1 MPSLTDAQCRN
12 AKNDGKAPKMI
23 GDGNGLYLKTTAT
36 GAKSW
41 VLKVVVRGGSRI
53 TMTLGYYGKT
63 PFMGLRDAREA
74 SIEARG
80 LAKVG
85 INPLQEKRATIE
97 AKSRDEEML
106 TFAEAAELAH
116 GFATKDFRSEKNVKS
131 WLQRLER
138 YAFESLGSKRLDTIT
153 RFDVCDALEPLW
165 NTKKETAR
173 RVRRGIYGVFQWA
186 LGQKNLQGSL
196 QYNPAEQNL
205 IVATLGRLKIK
216 PENMRAIDHKHISE
230 AMRVMDESHAPD
242 VIKLAFRFLALTAAR
257 RGEVLYM
264 RWHEVDGERRLWII
278 PKERTKAFRE
288 HREPLTDEALDV
300 LEKARE
306 FEDGSGLVFPS
317 HRISRQPI
325 GPNAIMRWVHRAG
338 LGEKMTLHGL
348 RSTFRTWCADNN
360 QPRELAE
367 TALSHLYGDT
377 TEQAYIRSDALD
389 SRRVLMEQWANHITG
404 K

>member
-1 MPSLTDAQCRN
+1 MFSRVS
-12 AKNDGKAPKMI
+12 APK
-23 GDGNGLYLKTTAT
+23 
-36 GAKSW
+36 
-41 VLKVVVRGGSRI
+41 
-53 TMTLGYYGKT
+53 
-63 PFMGLRDAREA
+63 
-74 SIEARG
+74 
-80 LAKVG
+80 
-85 INPLQEKRATIE
+85 Q
-97 AKSRDEEML
+97 
-106 TFAEAAELAH
+106 
-116 GFATKDFRSEKNVKS
+116 
-131 WLQRLER
+131 
-138 YAFESLGSKRLDTIT
+138 LDTIT

-186 LGQKNLQGSL
+186 LGQKKLQGSL

-205 IVATLGRLKIK
+205 VTATLGKLKIK
-216 PENMRAIDHKHISE
+216 PENMRAIDHTEHIQE
-230 AMRVMDESHAPD
+230 AMRVMDESRRAGRDKVGFQVPRPYSRQAGGSSLYASGMKSIWS
-242 VIKLAFRFLALTAAR
+242 VAFGSSPRK
-257 RGEVLYM
+257 
-264 RWHEVDGERRLWII
+264 ERRHLESI
-278 PKERTKAFRE
+278 ENLLQTK
-288 HREPLTDEALDV
+288 ALDV
-300 LEKARE
+300 LEQARE

-325 GPNAIMRWVHRAG
+325 GPNAIMRWVHRVG

-389 SRRVLMEQWANHITG
+389 SRRVLMGQWANHITG